1 MITFLKAKKNITTK
15 EKISE
20 RSLLKFI
27 KQKYYKRAQ
36 EFLEEF
42 KQLAQE
48 VREMFLIFQQ
58 KKQF

>member
-20 RSLLKFI
+20 RSLLKCI